1 MERDRGEG
9 GCPCSQTHLLSLII
23 GTSFHK
29 AANAKK
35 ERKESKS
42 KRGGLANSFSVFR
55 LESSSPRAREFPE
68 QGRLVDGLLT
78 PNGFFY
84 RGSYLSEVQSFVV
97 STTLPSRRNL
107 THRIADLTPPPRRVH
122 QGEREGKGE
131 LGGREGALSG
141 KLLRTKEPLY

>member
-1 MERDRGEG
+1 MF
-9 GCPCSQTHLLSLII
+9 PN
-23 GTSFHK
+23 TSPVPYPWDFIKIYHK

-35 ERKESKS
+35 EGKEIKS

-68 QGRLVDGLLT
+68 QDSLVDGST
-78 PNGFFY
+78 PKGFFY
-84 RGSYLSEVQSFVV
+84 KRAFLSGIQSLGI

-131 LGGREGALSG
+131 LGERDGRREGALSG